1 MECVESVDRGTKRA
15 YPTIQESLQLNR
27 KEDTPMAEP
36 KALTETSLSHLWS
49 LVKDASDPWG
59 EIEERM
65 VRTAKALLEKTFEEE
80 MLAQLQAKWY
90 GHDPDRLD
98 YRNGYRTRSLVT
110 RFGLIKELRVPRSRG
125 GVYES
130 RILPQY
136 ARYDESV
143 KALIR
148 ESFLGGVSTRRVG
161 EVLEPMLGASVSAST
176 VSRIAKTLDV
186 EVAKFHQ
193 RPLSDDVQYL
203 FLDGVY
209 LKLKGV
215 AKAQR
220 KVVLTV
226 YGIKV
231 TGEREVIGFKL
242 ASSESEQEWESLLND
257 LHRRGMEG
265 KKLKLVVSDGG
276 MGLQAALATVY
287 SHVPLQRCWVHK
299 MRNMA
304 AKLPV
309 KHREECLAGLRE
321 VYQAANK
328 TEATR
333 IYRAWSDTWKELVP
347 KVVESMDK
355 DIESLLSHMAEP
367 AEHARMLRTTNGIE
381 RVFREVRRRT
391 RPMSCFNND
400 RSCERIV
407 YAIVNHQNAKWH
419 GRPHPQFTHKT

>member
-1 MECVESVDRGTKRA
+1 ME
-15 YPTIQESLQLNR
+15 
-27 KEDTPMAEP
+27 
-36 KALTETSLSHLWS
+36 ETM
-49 LVKDASDPWG
+49 VK
-59 EIEERM
+59 
-65 VRTAKALLEKTFEEE
+65 TAKELLEKTFEEE

-90 GHDPDRLD
+90 GHNPDRLD

-110 RFGLIKELRVPRSRG
+110 RFGLIKELRVPRSRA

-186 EVAKFHQ
+186 EVGKFHQ
-193 RPLSDDVQYL
+193 RPLDDDVQYL

-215 AKAQR
+215 ARVQR

-231 TGEREVIGFKL
+231 TGEREVIAFKL
-242 ASSESEQEWESLLND
+242 ASSESEPEWVSLLTD
-257 LHRRGMEG
+257 IQQRGLAG
-265 KKLKLVVSDGG
+265 KKLKLVVTDGG
-276 MGLQAALATVY
+276 VGLQAALATVY
-287 SHVPLQRCWVHK
+287 SQVPRQRCWVHK
-299 MRNMA
+299 MRNLVA
-304 AKLPV
+304 RLPV

-321 VYQAANK
+321 VYQAPNK

-333 IYRAWSDTWKELVP
+333 IYRAWSAKWQPLVP
-347 KVVESMDK
+347 KVVESMEK
-355 DIESLLSHMAEP
+355 DIESLLSFMAEP
-367 AEHARMLRTTNGIE
+367 AEHAKMLRTTNAIE
-381 RVFREVRRRT
+381 RVFRELRRRT
-391 RPMSCFNND
+391 NPMSCFNND
-400 RSCERIV
+400 KSCERIV
-407 YAIVNHQNAKWH
+407 YAIVSHQNDKWK